1 MSGWYILTLCAIAA
15 TICYVLWNYVRIRKM
30 PEGTKDMVEMAGIIR
45 SGANT
50 FMKTEYRTIAIVVA
64 VLAVIFSLFVE
75 KSSGITFLIGACM
88 SSVVCVLGM
97 RSATFANVRTANKAR
112 ESMSIGETVKVA
124 LCGGSISGLS
134 VQAFGLLGFVAV
146 LLIFGNVDPH
156 ATGGGLITTLGG
168 INPTIMHVST
178 YSLGCSLVAMFNRV
192 AGGNYTKA
200 ADISADILAKVRNDL
215 PEDDSRVPNVIADF
229 IGDNVNDI
237 AGNCSDL
244 LESFVATISGRRSP
258 PL

>member
-15 TICYVLWNYVRIRKM
+15 TICYVIWNYLRIRKL
-30 PEGTKDMVEMAGIIR
+30 PEGTQEMAEMAGIIR

-64 VLAVIFSLFVE
+64 VLALVLTLFVE
-75 KSSGITFLIGACM
+75 KTSGITFLIGACM
-88 SSVVCVLGM
+88 SSAVCVLGM

-134 VQAFGLLGFVAV
+134 VQAFGLLGFVLV
-146 LLIFGNVDPH
+146 LIIFGNVDPH
-156 ATGGGLITTLGG
+156 AESGGLLTSLGN

-192 AGGNYTKA
+192 AGGNYTK
-200 ADISADILAKVRNDL
+200 
-215 PEDDSRVPNVIADF
+215 
-229 IGDNVNDI
+229 
-237 AGNCSDL
+237 
-244 LESFVATISGRRSP
+244 
-258 PL
+258 